1 MKMNPAPPAHCD
13 MRGSISVELAL
24 LLTFVLLPVLV
35 GLIDFGQLLHAQNVM
50 TRAAREGAIAASRN
64 MDVEDT
70 VNRYVQNAGY
80 EVSRTRIDM
89 AGSRESSEPVT
100 VTITYDTSAMVIIPW
115 ADINR
120 NMSRVVTSATTQ
132 QLY

>member
-1 MKMNPAPPAHCD
+1 MKPLNAARRD
-13 MRGSISVELAL
+13 ARGSISVELAL
-24 LLTFVLLPVLV
+24 LLTFVLMPLLV
-35 GLIDFGQLLHAQNVM
+35 GVIDFGQLLHAQNVM

-64 MDVEDT
+64 MDIEDA

-80 EVSRTRIDM
+80 DASRARIDTE
-89 AGSRESSEPVT
+89 GSRESSEPVT
-100 VTITYDTSAMVIIPW
+100 VTITYDTSALVIIPW

>member
-1 MKMNPAPPAHCD
+1 MNPLTAARRD
-13 MRGSISVELAL
+13 TRGSISVELAL
-24 LLTFVLLPVLV
+24 LLTFVLMPLLV
-35 GLIDFGQLLHAQNVM
+35 GVIDFGQLLHAQNVM

-64 MDVEDT
+64 MDIEDA

-80 EVSRTRIDM
+80 DASLTRIDTE
-89 AGSRESSEPVT
+89 GSRESSEPVT
-100 VTITYDTSAMVIIPW
+100 VTITYDTSAMVILPW

-120 NMSRVVTSATTQ
+120 NMSHVVTSATTQ